1 MTKESDVSG
10 RDAGSSCELKAKVDL
25 RRLRKSSS
33 ADTGL
38 QAQALY
44 PLKYSICNNPT
55 FSSCVN
61 FQHEERKKKKSLRK
75 KQGGGVGKEKA
86 EAGSI

>member
-10 RDAGSSCELKAKVDL
+10 RDAGSSCEGKAKVDL
-25 RRLRKSSS
+25 GRLRKSPS

-61 FQHEERKKKKSLRK
+61 FQHEERKKKSL
-75 KQGGGVGKEKA
+75 
-86 EAGSI
+86 